1 MADRGRMF
9 ARPDAPHGVHDLLL
23 VAEYAAGD
31 AQGNDRA
38 LAEALVA
45 ACDECAALVI
55 DLQAIEQAVTAL
67 PAPARQ
73 RDFRLTPA
81 DAQRLRPHGV
91 RGLVA
96 AFARPRL
103 EHAHPVAA
111 GLTML
116 GLTGILITG
125 LSFGWAGSAA
135 APSGAATG
143 NDSVFQIEAAPGAAE
158 GATAP
163 PDIGETG
170 LGGGA
175 PAASSDRAAAAA
187 SPATRIGDADV
198 PAVQPASFPTRLV
211 ILIGSVVLALAGL
224 LLYLAARRQRRRFG

>member
-38 LAEALVA
+38 LAEALVS
-45 ACDECAALVI
+45 ACSECAALVI
-55 DLQAIEQAVTAL
+55 DLQAIEQAVTVL

-81 DAQRLRPHGV
+81 DAQRLKPHGV
-91 RGLVA
+91 RGFVA
-96 AFARPRL
+96 AFAHPRL

-125 LSFGWAGSAA
+125 LSFGWGGSAA
-135 APSGAATG
+135 APSGTDGG
-143 NDSVFQIEAAPGAAE
+143 NDTVFQVEAAPGAVS
-158 GATAP
+158 AP
-163 PDIGETG
+163 PDVGDTS

-175 PAASSDRAAAAA
+175 PAASSDDAAPAA
-187 SPATRIGDADV
+187 SPGARSSQADV
-198 PAVQPASFPTRLV
+198 PVVQPASFPTRVV
-211 ILIGSVVLALAGL
+211 ILSGSVVLALAGL